1 MVQID
6 RTSVKPKKLFAS
18 GPRQSDYKYAH
29 TNNAHI
35 KTPGHLLG
43 HLSGVSVSF
52 CMLPATACRREFVK
66 ELKETLPQKT
76 DLMNNLIIKTC
87 FFFVSYFDYDY
98 CFIKC

>member
-52 CMLPATACRREFVK
+52 CMTRTNILYREPIVRCSK
-66 ELKETLPQKT
+66 ILKI
-76 DLMNNLIIKTC
+76 N
-87 FFFVSYFDYDY
+87 S
-98 CFIKC
+98 